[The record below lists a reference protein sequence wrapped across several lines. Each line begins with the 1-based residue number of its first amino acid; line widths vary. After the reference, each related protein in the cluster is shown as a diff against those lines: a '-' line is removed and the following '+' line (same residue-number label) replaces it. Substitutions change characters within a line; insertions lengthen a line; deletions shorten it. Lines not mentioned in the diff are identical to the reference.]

1 MKLYSNAVDVL
12 PSELLAEVQKHWHG
26 GYLWVPQ
33 RDRIRRREFL
43 FKAIQSGLSAEDVA
57 ALAGISRSQVYRMA
71 HTLGSGNPYSWKEK
85 KSRVCK
91 ATEVLRRC

>member
-43 FKAIQSGLSAEDVA
+43 FKAIQSGLSAED
-57 ALAGISRSQVYRMA
+57 
-71 HTLGSGNPYSWKEK
+71 
-85 KSRVCK
+85 
-91 ATEVLRRC
+91 TEVLRRC

>member
-26 GYLWVPQ
+26 GYLWVPR
-33 RDRIRRREFL
+33 RDRMQRREFL

-71 HTLGSGNPYSWKEK
+71 HALGSGNPYSWKEK
-85 KSRVCK
+85 KSR
-91 ATEVLRRC
+91 A